1 MSQMPVN
8 KKEKL
13 VYTYLMV
20 LFMCFGMVSYN
31 VVLNN
36 GFNFESL
43 KLAWLTFP
51 IMMPIAFAVEWFI
64 VSKIAMKLIEK
75 FVKPTDALPKIILI
89 SALCFV
95 VQMVLIMSFIA
106 NILYGNHPDGFFI
119 GWLTSIPKNF
129 IVAFPLQVL
138 LGGPIIGFIFRKI
151 FPLGTIQHIESK

>member
-43 KLAWLTFP
+43 KLAWLTFA
-51 IMMPIAFAVEWFI
+51 IMMPIAFVVEWFI
-64 VSKIAMKLIEK
+64 VSKIATKLIEK
-75 FVKPTDALPKIILI
+75 FVKPTDALPKVILI

-95 VQMVLIMSFIA
+95 VQMVLIMSFVA
-106 NILYGNHPDGFFI
+106 NLIYGDTTQSFLMN
-119 GWLTSIPKNF
+119 WLISIPKNF

-138 LGGPIIGFIFRKI
+138 LAGPIIGFVFRKL

>member
-1 MSQMPVN
+1 
-8 KKEKL
+8 
-13 VYTYLMV
+13 
-20 LFMCFGMVSYN
+20 MVSYN

-51 IMMPIAFAVEWFI
+51 IMMPIAFVVEWFI
-64 VSKIAMKLIEK
+64 VSKIATKLIEK
-75 FVKPTDALPKIILI
+75 FVKPTDALPKVILI

-95 VQMVLIMSFIA
+95 VQMVLIMSFVA
-106 NILYGNHPDGFFI
+106 NLIYGDTTQSFLMN
-119 GWLTSIPKNF
+119 WLISIPKNF

-138 LGGPIIGFIFRKI
+138 LAGPIIGFVFRKL

>member
-51 IMMPIAFAVEWFI
+51 IMMPIAFVVEWFI
-64 VSKIAMKLIEK
+64 VSKIATKLIEK
-75 FVKPTDALPKIILI
+75 FVKPTDALPKVILI

-95 VQMVLIMSFIA
+95 VQMVLIMSFVA
-106 NILYGNHPDGFFI
+106 NLIYGDTTQSFLMN
-119 GWLTSIPKNF
+119 WLISIPKNF

-138 LGGPIIGFIFRKI
+138 LAGPIIGFVFRKL